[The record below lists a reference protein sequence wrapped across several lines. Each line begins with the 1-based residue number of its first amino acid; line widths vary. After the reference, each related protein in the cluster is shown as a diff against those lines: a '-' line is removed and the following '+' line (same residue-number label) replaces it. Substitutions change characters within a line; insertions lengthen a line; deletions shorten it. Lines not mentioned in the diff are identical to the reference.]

1 MLATAPAVPSAQVRL
16 PSLGD
21 SGGESL
27 AIGAE
32 RRIGEQIMAQV
43 RRDPAYLDDPVL
55 LDYVQSLWSP
65 LVDVARDKGE
75 IGPETDSM
83 FAWEAFL
90 VRARSVNAFALPGGF
105 VGVHLG
111 LIAMTATR
119 DELASV
125 LAHELTHVTQRHIAR
140 RIDDSSRTS
149 MLAIA
154 GLLLGMLAASQG
166 NADMA
171 NAAIVGGQAA
181 SVQGQLNF
189 SREMEREADRVGFNL
204 LAGAGFAP
212 EGMASMFEK
221 MAEASRLND
230 SNAFPYLRT
239 HPLTIDRISEARSR
253 VLLRPPTAPA
263 PPLAHRLMRARAAVL
278 MERSPAG
285 LERLQA
291 QVDAAGEPV
300 PAIADDDRPG
310 ALYGAALAASA
321 RSDHATALAASARLD
336 RQVAPAAD
344 PVASRLAALLRAEV
358 QLAAGDAY
366 GALRTVDALAPGARP
381 SRAAMLM
388 RAQSVLAWHR
398 QAPADAAP
406 ALRRSVET
414 LQTWLADHRADA
426 GAWNALAAASAAAG
440 LRLRGLRAEAEARY
454 ALGDLV
460 GAIDRLRAAQE
471 AARDPAYADHIE
483 ASVIDARLREL
494 RAQRREQLAEMQQ
507 QR

>member
-1 MLATAPAVPSAQVRL
+1 
-16 PSLGD
+16 
-21 SGGESL
+21 
-27 AIGAE
+27 
-32 RRIGEQIMAQV
+32 MAQV

-300 PAIADDDRPG
+300 PAITDDDRPG